1 MFPAAP
7 RPTLSEN
14 KWNYVSYASLML
26 NCFLVRYWYI
36 NTGILDTDR
45 KHDNLNGW
53 NSVFK
58 IRERSTFVAA
68 GIRKSTNKFMLP
80 CVVKQ
85 FINSFLSAVLHYIY
99 VTT

>member
-58 IRERSTFVAA
+58 IRERSDLIGLNTDLPLDPECVNK
-68 GIRKSTNKFMLP
+68 KSRYKNS
-80 CVVKQ
+80 KQ
-85 FINSFLSAVLHYIY
+85 E
-99 VTT
+99 TQQT